1 MPYTINRTN
10 GTLISTLQDG
20 TVDKTSLGITLVGKN
35 FTGYGDVI
43 NENFVQMLE
52 NFANVTPPLNPMFG
66 QLFYNTALKTLRVYT
81 GVGIDPW
88 KSVGIIENSITIP
101 TGNSPGNLW
110 WKTDEGRLYG
120 YTGNGNNWTL
130 IGPQTSNTP
139 YSGPKVSS
147 ILRATT
153 GSDII
158 VKMLVNGA
166 ETSIFSDIDNTFNDG
181 TSPADQS
188 FDTFPI
194 VKQGITFPT
203 YAGYQPGVSYW
214 DYPNGGGGYI
224 LWGTASSA
232 LGMVSQETGELRL
245 ADEYLKFA
253 DLKSFPPI
261 NITNNS
267 GVTIGSPSIIKVHV
281 TDSNIGNV
289 SNIYGTPIRF
299 NIGTTNSTSTSS
311 SSFYNV
317 FSITTGTQN
326 DPKIL
331 PNSSASVYIG
341 TPSQQFSYLY
351 VNTGTF
357 TTVNATTVNATTVNA
372 TTVNDNNSRVITSFS
387 VNVGRGLDLGNSQ
400 SQTIFGPN
408 GSFTLVNTGTLTVTG
423 TLNQI
428 NVTSGQYPVLSLP
441 QNIDTSAIVTFQRV
455 NGGSLF
461 DNNSRVITQA
471 TIGSNGVSY
480 LSGTTNQIN
489 VNANIGSVT
498 LSLPQNIDTSAIV
511 TFQRV
516 NGGSLFDNNSRVI
529 TQATIGSNGVSH
541 LSGTTNQINVN
552 ANIGSVTLS
561 LPQNIDTSANVTF
574 QRVNGGSLFDNN
586 SRVITQAT
594 IGSYGVSGLTSGGH
608 ITISGSTG
616 SLTLGSDATS
626 DNSPNTIVARDGQG
640 SFHGFKIHGEYLVTT
655 VLGSSVIDNDASASG
670 YILGQWKLINGSTFQ
685 ATYADLAERYAADA
699 IYEPGTV
706 LIIGGDQE
714 VTVTQIRAD
723 VARAGI
729 VSTNPAYTLNE
740 EAGNDQTHPYIALV
754 GRVPCK
760 VYGIIKKGQLLVT
773 SSISGFA
780 EPFQNGDNPTAVI
793 ARALESFDGGFGTIQ
808 VMVV

>member
-471 TIGSNGVSY
+471 TIGSNGVS
-480 LSGTTNQIN
+480 
-489 VNANIGSVT
+489 
-498 LSLPQNIDTSAIV
+498 
-511 TFQRV
+511 
-516 NGGSLFDNNSRVI
+516 
-529 TQATIGSNGVSH
+529 H

>member
-357 TTVNATTVNATTVNA
+357 TTVNATTVNATTVN
-372 TTVNDNNSRVITSFS
+372 DNNSRVITSFS

-480 LSGTTNQIN
+480 
-489 VNANIGSVT
+489 
-498 LSLPQNIDTSAIV
+498 
-511 TFQRV
+511 
-516 NGGSLFDNNSRVI
+516 
-529 TQATIGSNGVSH
+529 